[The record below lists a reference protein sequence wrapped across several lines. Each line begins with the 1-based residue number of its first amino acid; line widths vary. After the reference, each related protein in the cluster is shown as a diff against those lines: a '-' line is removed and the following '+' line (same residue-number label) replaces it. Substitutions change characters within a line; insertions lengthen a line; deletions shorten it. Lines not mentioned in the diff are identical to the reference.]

1 MSRVNLC
8 FVLLPLALMAGCA
21 GNRDNLAETAPAAE
35 PVTIAAVA
43 AAPIGQPT
51 TVDGNA
57 LAQRSPI
64 ICREMLKPNSNV
76 HTNQCMTAADW
87 ERWERLEAKNAA
99 ELVRMMQGGRYR

>member
-1 MSRVNLC
+1 MSRVNLY
-8 FVLLPLALMAGCA
+8 FVLLPLALVAGCA
-21 GNRDNLAETAPAAE
+21 GHRDNLAGTAPAAPE
-35 PVTIAAVA
+35 PVTIAAV
-43 AAPIGQPT
+43 APIGQPT

-76 HTNQCMTAADW
+76 HTNQCMTATDW
-87 ERWERLEAKNAA
+87 ERWERLEAKRAA